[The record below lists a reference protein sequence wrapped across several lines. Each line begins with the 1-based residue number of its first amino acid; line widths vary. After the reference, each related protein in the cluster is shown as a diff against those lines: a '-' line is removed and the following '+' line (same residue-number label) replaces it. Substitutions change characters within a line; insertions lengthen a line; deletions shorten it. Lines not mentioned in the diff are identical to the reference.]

1 MDKNMTLEKR
11 IDAELYSYQGRMSVF
26 VDDLQGHTVE
36 RGADEEFETASV
48 IKAFLLAALYLQ
60 AERGK
65 ADLSAEIEYEASQ
78 FVDGSGML
86 RALGVGASLKVKDTA
101 TMMIICSDNI
111 ATNMLID
118 YLGLDTINACI
129 RELGFAHTVL
139 HNALHFDRYRQLGTT
154 TPRDYASLL
163 AQMAWGDAGHPASA
177 ALQHHADQE
186 LPAVLSGLRG
196 DRGPGAALGGQQKR
210 QHERLPQRRRHRA
223 HALWGVC
230 HRADE
235 QGLPR
240 HH

>member
-86 RALGVGASLKVKDTA
+86 RALGVGAKLKVKDTA

-111 ATNMLID
+111 ATNMIID
-118 YLGLDTINACI
+118 YLGWTPSTPAS
-129 RELGFAHTVL
+129 GSW
-139 HNALHFDRYRQLGTT
+139 ALPTQYCTTPCTLTGTGSWAPPRPGTT
-154 TPRDYASLL
+154 LPCWPRWL
-163 AQMAWGDAGHPASA
+163 
-177 ALQHHADQE
+177 
-186 LPAVLSGLRG
+186 
-196 DRGPGAALGGQQKR
+196 GA
-210 QHERLPQRRRHRA
+210 P
-223 HALWGVC
+223 W
-230 HRADE
+230 
-235 QGLPR
+235 
-240 HH
+240 